1 MESPLTRTFQLH
13 TTTAPR
19 PISLPRE
26 VDVEEKL
33 AGANFY
39 DIWFAPLLSRGCV
52 TFSFSLCSDL
62 ILQI

>member
-13 TTTAPR
+13 TTTAPLR

-33 AGANFY
+33 AAANFY
-39 DIWFAPLLSRGCV
+39 DIWFAPLLSRV